1 VEVHSAQ
8 PHDAIAGHT
17 DSTGGC
23 VFQSVSER
31 PSDEAII
38 RQLGAAVLLFW
49 HDLPFVAR
57 GQILAQANDVIGI
70 QPVSRVRDH
79 IEKLLLRRAPRE

>member
-1 VEVHSAQ
+1 MLQA
-8 PHDAIAGHT
+8 
-17 DSTGGC
+17 
-23 VFQSVSER
+23 VSER

-38 RQLGAAVLLFW
+38 QQLGAAVLLCW
-49 HDLPFVAR
+49 HDLPFVAQ

-79 IEKLLLRRAPRE
+79 IEMLLLRRAPRE